1 MALTELAANPH
12 HPLAGFGLWGV
23 LKETGV
29 DDKGLVEFFAEY
41 YPYPL
46 YRDENLGFYKALGDR
61 KLSLP
66 WNPFQWLSGIVSLIN
81 INGRLKEKNIQGNL
95 AGEGIK
101 QGGVI
106 IFDKEGI
113 PKYAYYEKTGQ
124 ELPLY
129 DILAAVQ
136 AVRNESNSSKA

>member
-1 MALTELAANPH
+1 LALFELAANPH
-12 HPLAGFGLWGV
+12 NPLAGFGLFGV

-29 DDKGLVEFFAEY
+29 DDKGLIEFADF

-46 YRDENLGFYKALGDR
+46 YRDTDLSFYKALGDR

-66 WNPFQWLSGIVSLIN
+66 WNPFQLMSGMVSLVK
-81 INGRLKEKNIQGNL
+81 INGRLKEKKIEGNL

-106 IFDKEGI
+106 IFDKEGT

-136 AVRNESNSSKA
+136 AVKDESSSRKP

>member
-1 MALTELAANPH
+1 M
-12 HPLAGFGLWGV
+12 
-23 LKETGV
+23 
-29 DDKGLVEFFAEY
+29 
-41 YPYPL
+41 
-46 YRDENLGFYKALGDR
+46 YRDSDLSFYKALGDR

-66 WNPFQWLSGIVSLIN
+66 WNPFKLISGMLSLIK
-81 INGRLKEKNIQGNL
+81 INSRLKEKKIEGNL

-106 IFDKEGI
+106 IFDKEGT
-113 PKYAYYEKTGQ
+113 PKYTYYEKTGE

-136 AVRNESNSSKA
+136 AVKDESGNSSKP